1 MFVIKILIVMISNK
15 KKNILG
21 QRWKKKLVLIIGL
34 KIMVGL
40 IVLENYI
47 LININVLIGHIEI
60 KDERKI
66 KERDMIILL

>member
-1 MFVIKILIVMISNK
+1 MISNK